1 MSTPL
6 GKARFLG
13 WGGVEGLW
21 LLSML
26 ITWESF
32 VCDVVRV
39 RGSEE
44 GVVFWKEKPNCYTQE
59 GEGGGMRGRG
69 EGKTKTNEGD

>member
-1 MSTPL
+1 M
-6 GKARFLG
+6 
-13 WGGVEGLW
+13 EGLW

-44 GVVFWKEKPNCYTQE
+44 GVVFWKEKPNCYTQK
-59 GEGGGMRGRG
+59 GEGGDAWEGGGKDENERGRLMILPPPPFPPASFG
-69 EGKTKTNEGD
+69 